1 MNLEEMT
8 KKELIAE
15 VEKAEAELAEAE
27 KEIHIRAAGE
37 EKEWERAEKA
47 EAELA
52 NYKYW
57 RETACKYA
65 DKVEAE
71 NHRLQERVRELEDL
85 LQYVLDC
92 DMAEQEFDA
101 QRLMDAIAQIQTE
114 PEAICHCGHPLHEK
128 HRLPN
133 DSKQYQCPE
142 CRRVLKAQA
151 QTKEGE

>member
-15 VEKAEAELAEAE
+15 VEKAEAEIAEAE
-27 KEIHIRAAGE
+27 KEIYARSEGE

-47 EAELA
+47 EAELVE
-52 NYKYW
+52 YKTINPKEYDW
-57 RETACKYA
+57 
-65 DKVEAE
+65 VAE
-71 NHRLQERVRELEDL
+71 NQRLQERVRELEGL
-85 LQYVLDC
+85 IQYVLDC